1 MSRERTCTSLCDV
14 ENFYNSQVR
23 LLQSNTETA
32 IVWQCRLFYLDKSWT
47 RGAATVL
54 SKPLQIAV
62 FHWRASVNVEIECK
76 CGMDVLQ
83 EQHDPRSGIPGSQDP
98 ILGSRRFIQIST
110 HCPCNFPSSP
120 NSDSH
125 SHSLS
130 SNTDDVSPTYDH
142 WKQFC
147 PKIILMTLT
156 IRSLAILPSCSDGGS
171 LLLEWTMTRVLFIA
185 QNSIK

>member
-1 MSRERTCTSLCDV
+1 MKFPFGQLGRRVTINYLESPLEELIVTRSRCTIGLLLWLLLNGECWDCKRRLDDPKINWPITKIFISVEGKNMYKLCDV

-83 EQHDPRSGIPGSQDP
+83 EQHGPRSGIPRSN
-98 ILGSRRFIQIST
+98 SWIST
-110 HCPCNFPSSP
+110 VYPDFNPL
-120 NSDSH
+120 
-125 SHSLS
+125 SL
-130 SNTDDVSPTYDH
+130 
-142 WKQFC
+142 
-147 PKIILMTLT
+147 
-156 IRSLAILPSCSDGGS
+156 
-171 LLLEWTMTRVLFIA
+171 
-185 QNSIK
+185 